1 LAAVFPTDRRH
12 FIWQQGAYLHA
23 KNVYLLHSFPLFLLD
38 FLFFSL
44 FILLLVFKNANAAP
58 LAVR

>member
-12 FIWQQGAYLHA
+12 FIWQQEAYLHA
-23 KNVYLLHSFPLFLLD
+23 KNVHLLHSFLLFLLD

-44 FILLLVFKNANAAP
+44 FVLPFVLINANAAP